1 MNLNFPKKWAQL
13 IKLIIFS
20 LKKMH
25 KRFNLK
31 CKDLL

>member
-20 LKKMH
+20 LKKNAQKIKSQM
-25 KRFNLK
+25 
-31 CKDLL
+31 